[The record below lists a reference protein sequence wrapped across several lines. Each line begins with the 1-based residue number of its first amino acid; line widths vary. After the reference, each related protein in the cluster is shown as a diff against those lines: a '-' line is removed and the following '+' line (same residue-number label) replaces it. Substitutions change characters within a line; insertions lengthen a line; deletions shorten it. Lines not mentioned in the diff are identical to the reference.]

1 MKRFIFF
8 LIMLG
13 LITIAY
19 SQSQVRLSTY
29 FNYPLLSGG
38 TYMDSVLNG
47 LKSIRGCWF
56 DDDLDGDGKS
66 EILVTNYADLGHVH
80 VFEVVGNDSIELVW
94 TSPKVTT
101 GGGASTPRYVIT
113 GDLDNDGKKEI
124 IYQINNY
131 GILIF
136 EWDGVPGSN
145 NFGTLPSQV
154 INSTT
159 LPEMTGIAGNT
170 EYMEIGDPDGDGQNE
185 LLVFYNSTPNAN
197 DKFYIISA
205 IGDWSTNDPGFSGF
219 QAEYAKS
226 RIDLAAWDMN
236 GGTPYSMHIANF
248 DGQGNPELLF
258 QAWNF
263 KAVTPLRVPAA
274 NTYVEAD
281 TTNGK
286 QSIRLSGTFDDV
298 ALFGGGTFDIDGD
311 GRQEVYLPTYHA
323 TGSPYRGTIHVIHYE
338 PGQSTAEIDSTNVFV
353 LDFKTN
359 GVLDDGLVTF
369 GFGYGDINKNGK
381 PNIYTSST
389 YGLTGCN
396 VLTAEFQG
404 GDKTNPANWTF
415 SKLYAGDPSIYTQ
428 RVIRD
433 SAGVVDTV
441 FTIDNSFASKI
452 FGRYTDI
459 DKDGFEDIILPYQAL
474 SDSVIHKSV
483 QWNSSTGEWVT
494 VDSGKVANPKRWG
507 LRVIE
512 GTVGT
517 GVEVKDLTIITPD
530 DYKLYQNYPNPFNPS
545 TKISFYLPLDKKIS
559 LKIYNQLGQVVK
571 TLVNDELYMRGEH
584 SLIWDG
590 KNDTGKPVSSGIYIA
605 QLRFG
610 NFAKEIKMM
619 LVK

>member
-1 MKRFIFF
+1 
-8 LIMLG
+8 
-13 LITIAY
+13 
-19 SQSQVRLSTY
+19 
-29 FNYPLLSGG
+29 
-38 TYMDSVLNG
+38 MDSVLNG

-56 DDDLDGDGKS
+56 DRDLDNDGKS
-66 EILVTNYADLGHVH
+66 EILVTNYNDLGHVH
-80 VFEVVGNDSIELVW
+80 VFEVVGNDAIELVW
-94 TSPKVTT
+94 TSPRVTV

-124 IYQINNY
+124 IFQINNA
-131 GILIF
+131 GIFIY

-159 LPEMTGIAGNT
+159 LPQLTGLSGNT
-170 EYMEIGDPDGDGQNE
+170 EYMEVGDPDGDGQQE
-185 LLVFYNSTPNAN
+185 LLIFYNSSPNAN

-226 RIDLAAWDMN
+226 RIDLATWDMN
-236 GGTPYSMHIANF
+236 LGTPYSMHIANF

-258 QAWNF
+258 QAWNY

-281 TTNGK
+281 TTTGK
-286 QSIRLSGTFDDV
+286 QSLRLSNADDV
-298 ALFGGGTFDIDGD
+298 ALFGGGTFDIDRD
-311 GRQEVYLPTYHA
+311 GRDEVYLPTYHG
-323 TGSPYRGTIHVIHYE
+323 TGSNFIGTIHVIHYP
-338 PGQSTAEIDSTNVFV
+338 PGSSTSIIDTSNVFV
-353 LDFKTN
+353 LRFIEA
-359 GVLDDGLVTF
+359 GVLDPGLVTF
-369 GFGYGDINKNGK
+369 GFGYGDIDKDGK

-389 YGLTGCN
+389 YGTTGCN

-404 GDKTNPANWTF
+404 GDKRDPANWTF
-415 SKLYAGDPSIYTQ
+415 SKLYPGDPTIYTQ

-433 SAGVVDTV
+433 SAGVIDTV
-441 FTIDNSFASKI
+441 ITIDNSFASKI

-474 SDSVIHKSV
+474 VDSVIHKRI
-483 QWNSSTGEWVT
+483 QWNSTLGTWVT
-494 VDSGKVANPKRWG
+494 LDSGKVANPKRWG

-512 GTVGT
+512 GTIGT

-545 TKISFYLPLDKKIS
+545 TKISFYLPIEKKIS
-559 LKIYNQLGQVVK
+559 LKIYNQLGQVIR
-571 TLVNDELYMRGEH
+571 TLINDQILDQGEH
-584 SLIWDG
+584 AVIWDG
-590 KNDTGKPVSSGIYIA
+590 KNDAGKLVSSGIYIA
-605 QLRFG
+605 QLQFG
-610 NFAKEIKMM
+610 NFSKEIKMILM
-619 LVK
+619 K

>member
-1 MKRFIFF
+1 MKR
-8 LIMLG
+8 LILLFAMLG
-13 LITIAY
+13 LVTIAH
-19 SQSQVRLSTY
+19 SQVRLSTY
-29 FNYPLLSGG
+29 YNYPLLSAG

-56 DDDLDGDGKS
+56 DSDLDGDGKS
-66 EILVTNYADLGHVH
+66 EILVTNYNDLGHVH

-94 TSPKVTT
+94 TSPKVTV
-101 GGGASTPRYVIT
+101 GGGGSTPRYVIT

-124 IYQINNY
+124 IFQINNA
-131 GILIF
+131 GIFIF

-145 NFGTLPSQV
+145 NFGTMPSQV

-226 RIDLAAWDMN
+226 RIDLATWDMN
-236 GGTPYSMHIANF
+236 LGTPYSMHIANF

-263 KAVTPLRVPAA
+263 KAVTPLRVPSA
-274 NTYVEAD
+274 NTYIEAD

-286 QSIRLSGTFDDV
+286 QSLRLSNTDDV
-298 ALFGGGTFDIDGD
+298 ALFGGGTFDIDND
-311 GRQEVYLPTYHA
+311 GREEVYLPTYHSA
-323 TGSPYRGTIHVIHYE
+323 GSNFMGTIHVIHYP
-338 PGQSTAEIDSTNVFV
+338 PGTSTAEIDSNNVFV

-359 GVLDDGLVTF
+359 GVLDEGLVTF
-369 GFGYGDINKNGK
+369 GFGYGDIDKNGK

-396 VLTAEFQG
+396 VVTAEFQG

-415 SKLYAGDPSIYTQ
+415 SKLYPGDPTIYTQ

-433 SAGVVDTV
+433 SSGVVDTV
-441 FTIDNSFASKI
+441 LTIDNSFASKI

-474 SDSVIHKSV
+474 VDSVIHKSI
-483 QWNSSTGEWVT
+483 QWNPGTGTWVT
-494 VDSGKVANPKRWG
+494 TDSVKVPNPKRWG

-512 GTVGT
+512 GTIGT

-530 DYKLYQNYPNPFNPS
+530 DYQLYQNYPNPFNPS
-545 TKISFYLPLDKKIS
+545 TKISFYLPIDKKIS
-559 LKIYNQLGQVVK
+559 LRVYNQLGQVVR
-571 TLVNDELYMRGEH
+571 TLINDQLYERGNH

-590 KNDTGKPVSSGIYIA
+590 KNDAGKQVSSGIYIA
-605 QLRFG
+605 QLQFG
-610 NFAKEIKMM
+610 NFSKEIKMM
-619 LVK
+619 LLK

>member
-1 MKRFIFF
+1 MKR
-8 LIMLG
+8 LILLFAMLG
-13 LITIAY
+13 LVTVAN
-19 SQSQVRLSTY
+19 SQVRLSTY
-29 FNYPLLSGG
+29 YNYPLLSAG

-47 LKSIRGCWF
+47 LRSIRGCWF
-56 DDDLDGDGKS
+56 DNDLDGDGKS
-66 EILVTNYADLGHVH
+66 EILVTNYNDLGHVH
-80 VFEVVGNDSIELVW
+80 VFEVVGNDSLELVW

-101 GGGASTPRYVIT
+101 GGGGSTPRYVIT

-159 LPEMTGIAGNT
+159 LAAMTGIAGNT
-170 EYMEIGDPDGDGQNE
+170 EYMEIGDVDGDFQNE
-185 LLVFYNSTPNAN
+185 LLVFYNSTPNSN
-197 DKFYIISA
+197 DKFYIIGA
-205 IGDWSTNDPGFSGF
+205 IGDWSTGDPGFSGF

-226 RIDLAAWDMN
+226 RVDLAAWDMN

-263 KAVTPLRVPAA
+263 KAVTPVRIPTVD
-274 NTYVEAD
+274 TYVEAD

-286 QSIRLSGTFDDV
+286 QSLRLTGTYDDV

-311 GRQEVYLPTYHA
+311 GRQEVYLPNYHS
-323 TGSPYRGTIHVIHYE
+323 TGSPYRGVIHVIHYE
-338 PGQSTAEIDSTNVFV
+338 PGQSTAEIDTSNVFV

-369 GFGYGDINKNGK
+369 GFGYGDIDKDGK

-404 GDKTNPANWTF
+404 GDKRNPANWTF
-415 SKLYAGDPSIYTQ
+415 SKLYPGDPSIHTQ

-474 SDSVIHKSV
+474 SDSIIHKSI
-483 QWNSSTGEWVT
+483 QWNSSTGSWVT
-494 VDSGKVANPKRWG
+494 VDSMKIANPKRWG

-512 GTVGT
+512 GTIGT
-517 GVEVKDLTIITPD
+517 GVEAKDLTIITPD

-545 TKISFYLPLDKKIS
+545 TKISFFLPIEKKIS
-559 LKIYNQLGQVVK
+559 LKIYNELGQVVR
-571 TLVNDELYMRGEH
+571 TLINDELYLRGQH

-590 KNDTGKPVSSGIYIA
+590 KNDSGKPVSSGMYIV
-605 QLRFG
+605 QLVFG
-610 NFAKEIKMM
+610 NYSKR
-619 LVK
+619 L

>member
-1 MKRFIFF
+1 MKR
-8 LIMLG
+8 LILLFAMLG
-13 LITIAY
+13 LVTVAN
-19 SQSQVRLSTY
+19 SQVRLSTY
-29 FNYPLLSGG
+29 YNYPLLSAG

-47 LKSIRGCWF
+47 LRSIRGCWF
-56 DDDLDGDGKS
+56 DNDLDGDGKS
-66 EILVTNYADLGHVH
+66 EILVTNYNDLGHVH
-80 VFEVVGNDSIELVW
+80 VFEVVGNDSLELVW

-101 GGGASTPRYVIT
+101 GGGGSTPRYVIT

-159 LPEMTGIAGNT
+159 LAAMTGIAGNT
-170 EYMEIGDPDGDGQNE
+170 EYMEIGDVDGDFQNE
-185 LLVFYNSTPNAN
+185 LLVFYNSTPNSN
-197 DKFYIISA
+197 DKFYIIGA
-205 IGDWSTNDPGFSGF
+205 IGDWSTGDPGFSGF

-226 RIDLAAWDMN
+226 RVDLAAWDMN

-263 KAVTPLRVPAA
+263 KAVTPVRIPTVD
-274 NTYVEAD
+274 TYVEAD

-286 QSIRLSGTFDDV
+286 QSLRLTGTYDDV

-311 GRQEVYLPTYHA
+311 GRQEVYLPNYHS
-323 TGSPYRGTIHVIHYE
+323 TGSPYRGVIHVIHYE
-338 PGQSTAEIDSTNVFV
+338 PGQSTAEIDTSNVFV

-369 GFGYGDINKNGK
+369 GFGYGDIDKDGK

-404 GDKTNPANWTF
+404 GDKRNPANWTF
-415 SKLYAGDPSIYTQ
+415 SKLYPGDPSIHTQ

-474 SDSVIHKSV
+474 SDSIIHKSI
-483 QWNSSTGEWVT
+483 QWNSSTGSWVT
-494 VDSGKVANPKRWG
+494 VDSMKIANPKRWG

-512 GTVGT
+512 GTIGT
-517 GVEVKDLTIITPD
+517 GVEAKDLTIITPD

-545 TKISFYLPLDKKIS
+545 TKISFFLPIEKKIS
-559 LKIYNQLGQVVK
+559 LKIYNELGQVVR
-571 TLVNDELYMRGEH
+571 TLINDELYLRGQH

-590 KNDTGKPVSSGIYIA
+590 KNDSGKPVSSGMYIA
-605 QLRFG
+605 QLVFG
-610 NFAKEIKMM
+610 NYSKEIKM
-619 LVK
+619 LLIK